1 MTSDSDS
8 QSAVAAIQEILLAA
22 EINSAEVKLREFPDE
37 YFAVITV
44 DQEEAT
50 TAESLS
56 PEMQHAVGNIVSS
69 EASSITVIVRS
80 RQSSPGKDN
89 SRAARP
95 RPSRLADPKV
105 DQLIR
110 LLEARSRT
118 SVTVPSLQYK
128 EDPRASVHSAAAPR
142 NHIIYGRR
150 GVGKT
155 ALLLEVRRAVEGRGE
170 CQHWVNAQIIRN
182 LDPAE
187 AFMTVMADALT
198 VIISRLAVD
207 GPTALNL
214 QSVRSSLRE
223 SRDPGKVIPAINSA
237 LKDIL
242 TLDTLGLYVFIDDFY
257 LYPLEYQA
265 SLLDKLASTFRDCN
279 GWLKLASIE
288 RLTRAFEP
296 STRLG
301 LEVPHDATMID
312 LDVTLE
318 TPDTTQIFL
327 ESVVQSYIT
336 SVGISSPRSI
346 AKPEALG
353 RLVLSSGG
361 VPRDYLNLFANSI
374 LEARKARE
382 QAAEIGREDVSK
394 AASAYSQRK
403 KRDLEQDV
411 GAQESQHILQALE
424 TLITQVKREH
434 FTYFRIEL
442 SQKTL
447 ANYEFLARLVDL
459 RFCHLI
465 QASISDQHKAGIKY
479 ETYLLALSE
488 YSDVRVQ
495 RNLNVLDIVN
505 GAWVAKTTGNARAS
519 QQLTPTQLRDKL
531 RNAPVVDLATISAVD

>member
-1 MTSDSDS
+1 MTPDSDA
-8 QSAVAAIQEILLAA
+8 QPGVVAIQEILLAA
-22 EINSAEVKLREFPDE
+22 EIDSAEVKLREFPDE

-44 DQEEAT
+44 DQEEAA
-50 TAESLS
+50 TAETLS
-56 PEMQHAVGNIVSS
+56 GQIQYAAAKAISS
-69 EASSITVIVRS
+69 DVSSITVLVRS
-80 RQSSPGKDN
+80 RQSSRSKDD
-89 SRAARP
+89 STESARL
-95 RPSRLADPKV
+95 PSRLADTKV

-128 EDPRASVHSAAAPR
+128 EDPRASVHSAAEPR

-155 ALLLEVRRAVEGRGE
+155 ALLLEVRRAVEERGE

-182 LDPAE
+182 LDPDE
-187 AFMTVMADALT
+187 AFKAVMADALT
-198 VIISRLAVD
+198 AIIKRLATES
-207 GPTALNL
+207 PTALSL
-214 QSVRSSLRE
+214 QNVRSALSE
-223 SRDPGKVIPAINSA
+223 SHNPGKVIPAVNSA

-242 TLDTLGLYVFIDDFY
+242 TLDTLGLYVFVDDFY

-318 TPDTTQIFL
+318 TPDTTQKFL

-411 GAQESQHILQALE
+411 GAQESQQILHVLE
-424 TLITQVKREH
+424 TLITQVKRDH
-434 FTYFRIEL
+434 FTYFRVEL

-505 GAWVAKTTGNARAS
+505 GAWVAKITGNAGTS
-519 QQLTPTQLRDKL
+519 QQLTPTQLRDRL
-531 RNAPVVDLATISAVD
+531 RNSPIVDLATISAAD